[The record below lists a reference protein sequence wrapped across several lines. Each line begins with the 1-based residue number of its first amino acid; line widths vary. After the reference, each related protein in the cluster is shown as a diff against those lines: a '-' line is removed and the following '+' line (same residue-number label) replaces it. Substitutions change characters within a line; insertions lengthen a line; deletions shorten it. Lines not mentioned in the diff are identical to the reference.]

1 MLLETKSIKLIKD
14 FYTNIFRN
22 LKSKNIFYQY
32 FDNKYSYKDL
42 MLHYVKFEHY
52 LKKNSISDQSKIC
65 TLFEKSFLGYS
76 TIISI
81 ILSNNIWYLY
91 ENNLKLEI

>member
-1 MLLETKSIKLIKD
+1 MNSTGAFETKSIKLIKD

-52 LKKNSISDQSKIC
+52 LKKIVLVINQKFVLYLKS
-65 TLFEKSFLGYS
+65 LF
-76 TIISI
+76 
-81 ILSNNIWYLY
+81 
-91 ENNLKLEI
+91 